1 MVILDNIGELGFL
14 KHKNHCNKMKQR
26 INLFEPSY
34 PILQLLLLLWI
45 GLLSTGVMA
54 QQTKKKNPIGELP
67 DIPGYLTLKAD
78 FHLHTVFSDGHVWPS
93 FRVREAIRDG
103 LDVISL
109 TEHIDYEGFP
119 GEIVYNRERGYEI
132 ALETARNTDLLVI
145 RGVEISP
152 RVQPYHHNAIFL
164 KDVDAF
170 PYEYM
175 KDTHSTFVMK
185 DDIKRSELMAPF
197 LEAQKQGGFV
207 FYNHPSFNW
216 WDQGE
221 RILFTDFHQELLD
234 RGILGGVEVINGN
247 RYNLIAHRMATKY
260 NLTMFANSDEHHD
273 TANTY
278 KDTGR
283 PFTLVFATDKSEAA
297 VEDAI
302 INRRTLAYF
311 DNHLVGRQK
320 EAEAF
325 VKSSLELEPQKRQGK
340 FAPRLVVEVTNKTG
354 IAYDLKFKSEY
365 IIGARPLGSM
375 KLEPFQTQTL
385 LLDPVWE
392 YPEILEL
399 EVEVENVLVSP
410 EEHLKM
416 KMEVPVN

>member
-1 MVILDNIGELGFL
+1 
-14 KHKNHCNKMKQR
+14 MKQHR
-26 INLFEPSY
+26 SSKQPFKPVLKALF
-34 PILQLLLLLWI
+34 LLWI
-45 GLLSTGVMA
+45 GLLSTEALA
-54 QQTKKKNPIGELP
+54 QQTRVKNSIGELP
-67 DIPGYLTLKAD
+67 DIPGFLTLKAD

-119 GEIVYNRERGYEI
+119 QEIAYNRERAYEI
-132 ALETARNTDLLVI
+132 ALEAAKNSDLLVI

-164 KDVDAF
+164 QDVDAF
-170 PYEYM
+170 PYDYM

-197 LEAQKQGGFV
+197 LEAHKQGGFV

-234 RGILGGVEVINGN
+234 RGILGGVEVINGS
-247 RYNLIAHRMATKY
+247 RYNIIAHRMAQEY
-260 NLTMFANSDEHHD
+260 DLTMFANSDEHYD

-278 KDTGR
+278 KETGR
-283 PFTLVFATDKSEAA
+283 PFTLVFATEKTEAA

-302 INRRTLAYF
+302 RNRRTMAYY
-311 DNHLVGRQK
+311 DNHLIGRQK

-325 VKSSLELEPQKRQGK
+325 VKASLELEPQKSKGK
-340 FAPRLVVEVTNKTG
+340 FAPRLVVKVTNKTG
-354 IAYDLKFKSEY
+354 IAYDLQFKSEY
-365 IIGARPLGSM
+365 NIGARPLGRM
-375 KLEPFQTQTL
+375 KLEPFETQTL

-392 YPEILEL
+392 YPETLEL
-399 EVEVENVLVSP
+399 EVEVQNVLVSP

-416 KMEVPVN
+416 KLEVPVN

>member
-1 MVILDNIGELGFL
+1 MSFHLKILNM
-14 KHKNHCNKMKQR
+14 KHIIDFPQHR
-26 INLFEPSY
+26 ATGHRG
-34 PILQLLLLLWI
+34 LLLLAF
-45 GLLSTGVMA
+45 LLISLSAVA
-54 QQTKKKNPIGELP
+54 QEEKKKNPIGELP

-109 TEHIDYEGFP
+109 TEHIDYEGYP
-119 GEIVYNRERGYEI
+119 GEIGYNRERGYEI
-132 ALETARNTDLLVI
+132 ALETARNSDLLVI

-164 KDVDAF
+164 EDVDAF

-175 KDTHSTFVMK
+175 EDTHSTFVMK

-234 RGILGGVEVINGN
+234 RGILGGVEVINGS
-247 RYNLIAHRMATKY
+247 RYNLIAHRMAEKY
-260 NLTMFANSDEHHD
+260 NLTMFANSDEHYD

-278 KDTGR
+278 KKTGR
-283 PFTLVFATDKSEAA
+283 PFTLVFATEKSAEA

-302 INRRTLAYF
+302 KNRRTLAYF
-311 DNHLVGRQK
+311 DNHLIGRQK

-325 VKSSLELEPQKRQGK
+325 VKASLEFEPQRRQGK
-340 FAPRLVVEVTNKTG
+340 FAPRLVVKVTNKTG
-354 IAYDLKFKSEY
+354 IAYDLKFNSEY
-365 IIGARPLGSM
+365 IIGARPLGRM

-392 YPEILEL
+392 YPEVLEL
-399 EVEVENVLVSP
+399 EVEVQNVLVSSQ
-410 EEHLKM
+410 EHLKM
-416 KMEVPVN
+416 QVEVPVN